1 MNNKLIKFS
10 NFMMIN
16 GEPMAFVISS
26 IIVRILG

>member
-1 MNNKLIKFS
+1 MNKLMTFS

-16 GEPMAFVISS
+16 GEPLAFVISS